1 MPQKRRFSRPG
12 MRVSMTEHLASLFGT
27 AVGMLPTAPARSLE
41 LLTEITAADETACD
55 AWVGR
60 LRCGDTDRA
69 TLFRAW
75 YSRNNFG
82 QLAGA
87 AEISMNSLSARI
99 PIGGLYGDITYPV
112 NSPLALTMA
121 FAVREAAEGNFAD
134 ALEALEDAPAMGAEY
149 LVSWVRAVIY
159 GAAERWTDVIDEVRA
174 ASGWPD
180 KFLGAVAGVA
190 HGVAVTNLGLFTEAE
205 RRLTESNSSPAGEA
219 CAPAIAWYLAMAR
232 RSQGNE
238 DAAMALLEWLQA
250 THPSPKVSA
259 ALKDPAYR
267 LVTTTAEKIA
277 ARTDR
282 WDPDSVV
289 ADTSARDE
297 LLADAQ
303 AELDRQIGLSRVK
316 EQIEKYRAATQMARI
331 RAARGMKVAQQSKHM
346 IFTGPPGT
354 GKTTIARVVANIL
367 AGLGVITEPK
377 LVETSRKD
385 FVAEY
390 EGQSSVKTS
399 RTIDRAVGGVLF
411 IDEAYTLVQE
421 RDGRADPFGTE
432 ALDTLLAR
440 MENDRDRLVVII
452 AGYSADIDRLLETND
467 GLRSRFSTR
476 VEFDSYSADDIVE
489 IARVIAE
496 ANDSMLSADAAK
508 RVLDAATLLHDRL
521 LNGKP
526 ALDIAGNGRYARQLV
541 EAGEQSRDMR
551 LARSLDIESLG
562 VEELSEISAED
573 MSSAIAAVHA
583 RLSISE

>member
-1 MPQKRRFSRPG
+1 
-12 MRVSMTEHLASLFGT
+12 MTDDLAGLFGS
-27 AVGMLPTAPARSLE
+27 AVGMLPSAPARSLE
-41 LLTEITAADETACD
+41 LFTEITTVDETACD

-60 LRCGDTDRA
+60 IRCGDTDRV

-75 YSRNNFG
+75 YSRTKFG

-87 AEISMNSLSARI
+87 AEISMNTMNARV
-99 PIGGLYGDITYPV
+99 PIGGQFGDITYPV
-112 NSPLALTMA
+112 NSPLAITMG
-121 FAVREAAEGNFAD
+121 FAVHEAAVGNHAD
-134 ALEALEDAPAMGAEY
+134 AMEALEDVPATGAEH
-149 LVSWVRAVIY
+149 LVAWVKAVIY
-159 GAAERWTDVIDEVRA
+159 GAAERWTDVIDEVRNA
-174 ASGWPD
+174 GSWPD
-180 KFLGAVAGVA
+180 KFLGAAAGVA
-190 HGVAVTNLGLFTEAE
+190 HGVAAANLGLFTEAE

-219 CAPAIAWYLAMAR
+219 CATAIAWYLAMTR

-238 DAAMALLEWLQA
+238 ESAVALLEWLQA
-250 THPSPKVSA
+250 THSEPKVTA
-259 ALKDPAYR
+259 ALKDPNYR

-277 ARTDR
+277 SRSDP
-282 WDPDSVV
+282 WDPTSVV
-289 ADTSARDE
+289 ADTSARDK
-297 LLADAQ
+297 LLIDAQ

-316 EQIEKYRAATQMARI
+316 EQIERYRAATQMAKV
-331 RAARGMKVAQQSKHM
+331 RAARGMKVAQQSKHI

-367 AGLGVITEPK
+367 AGLGVIAEPK

-390 EGQSSVKTS
+390 EGQSSVKTA

-452 AGYSADIDRLLETND
+452 AGYSADIDRLLESND

-476 VEFDSYSADDIVE
+476 VEFDSYSPEEIVDIAKVL
-489 IARVIAE
+489 AAS
-496 ANDSMLSADAAK
+496 NDSTLSEEAAK
-508 RVLDAATLLHDRL
+508 RVLEAATLLNQRT

-541 EAGEQSRDMR
+541 EAGEQYRDMR
-551 LARSLDIESLG
+551 LARSVDFDSLA
-562 VEELSEISAED
+562 VEQLSEINGED
-573 MSSAIAAVHA
+573 MIEAIDAVHA
-583 RLSISE
+583 RLNIVE

>member
-1 MPQKRRFSRPG
+1 
-12 MRVSMTEHLASLFGT
+12 MTDDLAGLFGS
-27 AVGMLPTAPARSLE
+27 AVGMLPSAPARSLE
-41 LLTEITAADETACD
+41 LFTEITTVDETACD

-60 LRCGDTDRA
+60 IRCGDTDRV

-75 YSRNNFG
+75 YSRTKFG

-87 AEISMNSLSARI
+87 AEISMNTMNARV
-99 PIGGLYGDITYPV
+99 PIGGQFGDITYPV
-112 NSPLALTMA
+112 NSPLAITMG
-121 FAVREAAEGNFAD
+121 FAVHEAAVGNHAD
-134 ALEALEDAPAMGAEY
+134 AMEALEDVPATGAEH
-149 LVSWVRAVIY
+149 LVAWVKAVIY
-159 GAAERWTDVIDEVRA
+159 GAAERWTDVIDEVRNA
-174 ASGWPD
+174 GSWPD
-180 KFLGAVAGVA
+180 KFLGAAAGVA
-190 HGVAVTNLGLFTEAE
+190 HGVAAANLGLFTEAE

-219 CAPAIAWYLAMAR
+219 CATAIAWYLAMTR

-238 DAAMALLEWLQA
+238 ESAVALLEWLQA
-250 THPSPKVSA
+250 THSEPKVTA
-259 ALKDPAYR
+259 ALKDPNYR

-277 ARTDR
+277 SRSDP
-282 WDPDSVV
+282 WDPTSVV
-289 ADTSARDE
+289 ADTSARDK
-297 LLADAQ
+297 LLIDAQ

-316 EQIEKYRAATQMARI
+316 EQIERYRAATQMAKV
-331 RAARGMKVAQQSKHM
+331 RAARGMKVAQQSKHI

-367 AGLGVITEPK
+367 AGLGVIAEPK

-390 EGQSSVKTS
+390 EGQSSVKTA

-452 AGYSADIDRLLETND
+452 AGYSADIDRLLESND

-476 VEFDSYSADDIVE
+476 VEFDSYSPEEIVDIAKVL
-489 IARVIAE
+489 AAS
-496 ANDSMLSADAAK
+496 NDSTLSEEAAK
-508 RVLDAATLLHDRL
+508 RVLEAATLLNQRT

-541 EAGEQSRDMR
+541 EAGEQYRDMR
-551 LARSLDIESLG
+551 LARSVDFDSLA
-562 VEELSEISAED
+562 VEQLSEINFED
-573 MSSAIAAVHA
+573 MIEAIDAVHA
-583 RLSISE
+583 RLNIVE